1 MPSSTRKVGRYRGIL
16 LDLDG
21 TLVDS
26 NEAHVEA
33 WARAL
38 SENGHEISREKIREL
53 IGMGGD
59 NFLPAAAGID
69 KESPEGK
76 RIAERHG
83 ELFQEQL
90 PGLRP
95 FPGVRSLLSKMKAE
109 GLKLLVASSAEP
121 DDVKA
126 LLQVAGVTDLIEDT
140 ADSGDAES
148 SKPDPD
154 IVQAALGRLGL
165 PAGEVLLLG
174 DTPYD
179 IEAAGKAGIKTLAV
193 RSGGFADSELA
204 GALALYDDS
213 ADLLA
218 RYDSSPLGRSS

>member
-1 MPSSTRKVGRYRGIL
+1 MSDLRNVRYRGVL
-16 LDLDG
+16 LDIDG

-33 WARAL
+33 WVRAL
-38 SENGHEISREKIREL
+38 TENGHAVSKEKIRGL
-53 IGMGGD
+53 VGMGGD
-59 NFLPAAAGID
+59 NLLPAAVGID
-69 KESPEGK
+69 KENPEGK

-83 ELFQEQL
+83 ALFQERL
-90 PGLRP
+90 PHLRP
-95 FPGVRSLLSKMKAE
+95 FPRVRPLLLKMKKK

-121 DDVKA
+121 DEVKA
-126 LLQVAGVTDLIEDT
+126 LLQIAGVADLIEGT
-140 ADSGDAES
+140 ADSGDAAS

-154 IVQAALGRLGL
+154 IVKAALERIGL

-179 IEAAGKAGIKTLAV
+179 IEAAGKAGVKSLAV
-193 RSGGFADSELA
+193 RSGGFADADLQ
-204 GALALYDDS
+204 GALAVYDDA

-218 RYDSSPLGRSS
+218 RYASSPLGRSS

>member
-1 MPSSTRKVGRYRGIL
+1 MRYRGIL
-16 LDLDG
+16 LDIDG

-33 WARAL
+33 WVQAL
-38 SENGHEISREKIREL
+38 HENGYEVSKEKIRPL
-53 IGMGGD
+53 IGMGSD
-59 NFLPAAAGID
+59 NLLPAAVGVD
-69 KESPEGK
+69 KESGPGK

-83 ELFQEQL
+83 ELFKERL
-90 PGLRP
+90 PRLRP
-95 FPGVRSLLSKMKAE
+95 FPGVRPLLEKMKAE
-109 GLKLLVASSAEP
+109 GLKRLVATSAEP

-126 LLQVAGVTDLIEDT
+126 LLEIAGVTDLVEGA

-154 IVQAALGRLGL
+154 VVKAALARLKLG
-165 PAGEVLLLG
+165 PEEVLLLG

-179 IEAAGKAGIKTLAV
+179 IEAATRAGVGTLAV
-193 RSGGFADSELA
+193 RSGGFPDEELE
-204 GALALYDDS
+204 GALALYDDA

-218 RYDSSPLGRSS
+218 RYDSSPLGTGSA